1 MEGSIIVLVVL
12 GVLVATGLALLVLFL
27 RRGRAGG
34 EGEPN
39 YRAIFIIGL
48 SQISIGSSF
57 TVIYTASDLPPFL
70 GLPLLGMG
78 LTYVAIGLANRD
90 KWK

>member
-34 EGEPN
+34 KGSPT
-39 YRAIFIIGL
+39 IGQF
-48 SQISIGSSF
+48 S
-57 TVIYTASDLPPFL
+57 
-70 GLPLLGMG
+70 
-78 LTYVAIGLANRD
+78 
-90 KWK
+90 